1 MQFAINRSVLTFHR
15 FDAAVCIFDRFFG
28 FLRCREFTCR
38 IKDDHDHLNCLLI
51 DDIVFNS
58 VPFQFVLKLRT
69 SKTDLFRAGVDIIIN
84 ENDTFGAIR
93 TMNNYLKCRLGMEAS
108 SASPL
113 FVESEFNTNPL
124 SRETFINYFK
134 TAFNPSWL

>member
-1 MQFAINRSVLTFHR
+1 MLRCAFLT
-15 FDAAVCIFDRFFG
+15 AFFG

-38 IKDDHDHLNCLLI
+38 IKDDYLNCLLI

-58 VPFQFVLKLRT
+58 VPFQFVLKLKI
-69 SKTDLFRAGVDIIIN
+69 SKTDPFRAGVDIIIN

-93 TMNNYLKCRLGMEAS
+93 TMNNYLKCRLGMGAS

-124 SRETFINYFK
+124 SRETFINNFK